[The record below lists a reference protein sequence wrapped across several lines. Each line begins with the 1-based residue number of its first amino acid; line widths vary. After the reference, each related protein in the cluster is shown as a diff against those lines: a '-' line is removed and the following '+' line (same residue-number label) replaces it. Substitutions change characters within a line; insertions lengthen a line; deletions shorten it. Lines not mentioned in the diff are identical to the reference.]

1 LEADIIFYQIV
12 TQNKSRLHYAFIA
25 QPSGTCIFIGAN
37 PEDTSSTASDIQQAQ
52 INQASFEMVAVLV
65 VVAVCMGFISV
76 GLRILKNGK

>member
-52 INQASFEMVAVLV
+52 INQASFEMVAV
-65 VVAVCMGFISV
+65 CMGFISV